1 MIRLA
6 EPEKCSGCMA
16 CAAGCP
22 KDAISIRQDTLGN
35 FLPEIRQELCVGCGK
50 CREIC
55 PELNPLPTS
64 GPEHAYA
71 VWSLDPE
78 NRKSSASGGAAAE
91 FYSKALAENYWI
103 CGAEYTA
110 DGRVVHTLTKE
121 ADAIRR
127 YKQSKYVYSE
137 TGNVYREIKEKL
149 DAGERVLMISLPCKV
164 AGLLGY
170 LGKPCENLL
179 TVDIVCHGT
188 PSGRLLQNHIAH
200 VAPGSKEFRLRFR
213 QDNEFLFHLEADGTC
228 VYQKIGR
235 TDTYL
240 AAFLEGLSYR
250 EACYHCG
257 FARSQRISDLT
268 ICDFW
273 GLGTQIPFD
282 HPYTGAIS
290 AVLANTRRGQAFF
303 DSCRASLFA
312 EERPVSEAIK
322 GNAQLNAPTPA
333 HPRRAAFEAMC
344 HEQGFE
350 VAVTA
355 VLREEMRAARK
366 EIFRRQLRGKLR
378 KVAGIFLKRYRG

>member
-1 MIRLA
+1 MIHLA

-22 KDAISIRQDTLGN
+22 KDAISIRQDMLGN
-35 FLPEIRQELCVGCGK
+35 FLPEIQLEQCIGCGK
-50 CREIC
+50 CRKTC
-55 PELNPLPTS
+55 PELNPLPVQS
-64 GPEHAYA
+64 SQKAYA
-71 VWSLDPE
+71 VWSLDAE
-78 NRKSSASGGAAAE
+78 NRRTSASGGAAAE
-91 FYSKALAENYWI
+91 FYAKALAGDYWI

-110 DGRVVHTLTKE
+110 DGRVVHTLAKE
-121 ADAIRR
+121 ADAILR

-137 TGNVYREIKEKL
+137 TGSIYRQIKDKL
-149 DAGERVLMISLPCKV
+149 DAGERVLMISLPCKI

-170 LGKPCENLL
+170 LGKSYDNLL

-188 PSGRLLQNHIAH
+188 PSGRLLQDHIAC

-213 QDNEFLFHLEADGTC
+213 QDNEFLFHLEADGKP

-250 EACYHCG
+250 EACYHCSY
-257 FARSQRISDLT
+257 AKPQRASDLT

-273 GLGTQIPFD
+273 GLGTQTPFD

-290 AVLANTRRGQAFF
+290 AVLVNTRKGQVFF
-303 DSCRASLFA
+303 ESCRTSLFA
-312 EERPVSEAIK
+312 EERSVSEAVR
-322 GNAQLNAPTPA
+322 GNAQLNAPTPE
-333 HPRRAAFEAMC
+333 HPKRTAFEAMY
-344 HEQGFE
+344 HERGFE
-350 VAVTA
+350 AAVTE

-366 EIFRRQLRGKLR
+366 EIFHRQLRGKLR
-378 KVAGIFLKRYRG
+378 RLAGIFLKRYRG